1 MLERDGQGLNLTEQV
16 RDGILNHT
24 GSDRPA
30 TLEGRIVKLVD
41 RVAYINHDI
50 DDALRAGI
58 LRPDD
63 LPAAE
68 IELLGPT
75 GSARIDTLVRDIVER
90 SAAAGDIVQSEE
102 VGGAMLRLRKFMFD
116 RVYLGEAARGEHERA
131 HARPAR
137 PLRPLHGAPRGGAG
151 GRAGGERVPA
161 GRRLPRRDDRSL
173 LHRPLRR
180 ADRARGG
187 ALLMALI
194 SEESLERVKQAA
206 DIVEVIS
213 AHTDLRRQG
222 ARWVGL
228 CPFHEERTPSFS
240 VDAQEKLYHCFGCG
254 VGGDTIKFVEEKEGL
269 GFAEAVE
276 LLADRYGVELER
288 EKEDPRAE
296 ARRQQRRRL
305 GELLDRTAGF
315 YAQLPLGLR
324 RRRRKARAY
333 LAERGLGEEA
343 LRAFGVGYAPSAW
356 DTVLLRGQ
364 RAGFK
369 VEELRAVGLAQQGRS
384 GGEYDRFRERIM
396 FPIRDRRGRT
406 LGFGGRAMRSDQGA
420 KYVNTAE
427 TDFFHKSQ
435 MLYGIDLAK
444 EAIAKSGRAVVV
456 EGYTDVLAL
465 HQAGIGEAVGVM
477 GTAITEEQVA
487 ALSGMVDEVVLAL
500 DADSAG
506 QEAMLRAQRVAAGRK
521 MRLRVAAM
529 PAGEDPAEMMAAEG
543 GAERFR
549 ALVEG
554 AVDLPAFQVG
564 LVLERTDVSSP
575 AERDRALGEVAPI
588 LAGMGETAS
597 RDELVRR
604 VAERLDL
611 EPAMV
616 MGRVTAAQP
625 LSGGSAEPPR
635 RGRGGGADA
644 GARSGGELTSR
655 ERRERALLAMCI
667 ALPAEGREYLARL
680 TEEHLSPSGARAAGL
695 AARASRGPGVQP
707 PPRRRPARRPD
718 RRAGHPRPRR
728 ARLGRGDG
736 AQLPPARAAPPRVPD
751 RRRRRSRR
759 LRAPR
764 RPQPRARR
772 PGRAHSPHRAGRELA
787 LGVCRPCSILFE
799 C

>member
-1 MLERDGQGLNLTEQV
+1 
-16 RDGILNHT
+16 
-24 GSDRPA
+24 
-30 TLEGRIVKLVD
+30 
-41 RVAYINHDI
+41 
-50 DDALRAGI
+50 
-58 LRPDD
+58 
-63 LPAAE
+63 
-68 IELLGPT
+68 
-75 GSARIDTLVRDIVER
+75 
-90 SAAAGDIVQSEE
+90 
-102 VGGAMLRLRKFMFD
+102 
-116 RVYLGEAARGEHERA
+116 
-131 HARPAR
+131 
-137 PLRPLHGAPRGGAG
+137 
-151 GRAGGERVPA
+151 
-161 GRRLPRRDDRSL
+161 
-173 LHRPLRR
+173 
-180 ADRARGG
+180 
-187 ALLMALI
+187 MALI

-222 ARWVGL
+222 SRWVGL

-276 LLADRYGVELER
+276 LLADRYGVELQR

-305 GELLDRTAGF
+305 GELLNRTAAF
-315 YAQLPLGLR
+315 YAHYLWDSEEAG
-324 RRRRKARAY
+324 KARAY
-333 LAERGLGEEA
+333 LAERGLGEET

-369 VEELRAVGLAQQGRS
+369 VAELRAVGLAQKGRS

-444 EAIAKSGRAVVV
+444 EAIAKSGRVVVV

-465 HQAGIGEAVGVM
+465 HQAGIDEVVGVM

-521 MRLRVAAM
+521 MQLRVAAM
-529 PAGEDPAEMMAAEG
+529 PAGEDPAEMIATEG

-549 ALVEG
+549 ALVEE
-554 AVDLPAFQVG
+554 AIDLPAFQVG
-564 LVLERTDVSSP
+564 LVLDRTDVSSP

-597 RDELVRR
+597 RDDLVRR
-604 VAERLDL
+604 VAGRLDL
-611 EPAMV
+611 EPALV
-616 MGRVTAAQP
+616 MGRVTAARP
-625 LSGGSAEPPR
+625 ASGGFAEPPR
-635 RGRGGGADA
+635 PDRDRSAA
-644 GARSGGELTSR
+644 PARSGGELTSR

-667 ALPAEGREYLARL
+667 ALPAEGKEYLARL
-680 TEEHLSPSGARAAGL
+680 TDEHLSPLGSRAAAWLRAHPDDPASNLPHDDDQLSGL
-695 AARASRGPGVQP
+695 IAELVILAHDEPASAEAMELNYLLLEQRRLESQIAAAGEADDYERRASLSRE
-707 PPRRRPARRPD
+707 
-718 RRAGHPRPRR
+718 
-728 ARLGRGDG
+728 
-736 AQLPPARAAPPRVPD
+736 RAALVERIAHTERV
-751 RRRRRSRR
+751 
-759 LRAPR
+759 
-764 RPQPRARR
+764 
-772 PGRAHSPHRAGRELA
+772 GG
-787 LGVCRPCSILFE
+787 
-799 C
+799 

>member
-1 MLERDGQGLNLTEQV
+1 
-16 RDGILNHT
+16 
-24 GSDRPA
+24 
-30 TLEGRIVKLVD
+30 
-41 RVAYINHDI
+41 
-50 DDALRAGI
+50 
-58 LRPDD
+58 
-63 LPAAE
+63 
-68 IELLGPT
+68 
-75 GSARIDTLVRDIVER
+75 
-90 SAAAGDIVQSEE
+90 
-102 VGGAMLRLRKFMFD
+102 
-116 RVYLGEAARGEHERA
+116 
-131 HARPAR
+131 
-137 PLRPLHGAPRGGAG
+137 
-151 GRAGGERVPA
+151 
-161 GRRLPRRDDRSL
+161 
-173 LHRPLRR
+173 
-180 ADRARGG
+180 
-187 ALLMALI
+187 MALI
-194 SEESLERVKQAA
+194 SDESLERVKQAA

-276 LLADRYGVELER
+276 LLADRYGVELQR

-296 ARRQQRRRL
+296 ARRRQRRRL

-315 YAQLPLGLR
+315 YAHYLR
-324 RRRRKARAY
+324 DSEEAGKARAY
-333 LAERGLGEEA
+333 LAERGLGEET

-356 DTVLLRGQ
+356 DVVLLRGQ
-364 RAGFK
+364 RAGFE
-369 VEELRAVGLAQQGRS
+369 VEELRTVGLAQRGRG

-444 EAIAKSGRAVVV
+444 EAIARSGRVVVV

-529 PAGEDPAEMMAAEG
+529 PAGEDPAEMIAAEG

-549 ALVEG
+549 ALVDG

-564 LVLERTDVSSP
+564 LVLDGTDVSSP
-575 AERDRALGEVAPI
+575 AERDRALGEVAPT
-588 LAGMGETAS
+588 LAGMGESQVAS
-597 RDELVRR
+597 REELERR
-604 VAERLDL
+604 IAERLDFD
-611 EPAMV
+611 PATV
-616 MGRVTAAQP
+616 RSRVVTAQP
-625 LSGGSAEPPR
+625 TS
-635 RGRGGGADA
+635 GGGAGPASTSGGA
-644 GARSGGELTSR
+644 GADPGSPQAPAQRSAVAALTSR

-667 ALPAEGREYLARL
+667 ALPAEGTEYLARL
-680 TEEHLSPSGARAAGL
+680 ADEHLSPSGIRAAAWLREHPEDPASNLPHDDDQLAGL
-695 AARASRGPGVQP
+695 IAELVILAHDEPASAEAMELNYLLLEQRRLESQIAAAGE
-707 PPRRRPARRPD
+707 AD
-718 RRAGHPRPRR
+718 DYERRAALSRE
-728 ARLGRGDG
+728 
-736 AQLPPARAAPPRVPD
+736 RAALVERIARTERV
-751 RRRRRSRR
+751 
-759 LRAPR
+759 
-764 RPQPRARR
+764 
-772 PGRAHSPHRAGRELA
+772 GG
-787 LGVCRPCSILFE
+787 
-799 C
+799 